1 MTARTYLR
9 ALSDE
14 IVLAQ
19 RPIRILKALN
29 WDPQVHVRFLKRGAR
44 ELPDP
49 LYRPLDF
56 DPDDKIAEFKAIRA
70 RIRGRNPVE
79 EVLRRRCDEFAEVVR
94 LLKARGTR
102 RFFHHSVRLYGE
114 PRRAHRDSGSD
125 NLEIARLWAGRAL
138 RARRPEAR
146 TLPAAEALAIIAE
159 IVTPVLGDAV
169 RLKISP
175 RLTADA
181 AAGATS
187 IAVRRDAR
195 FSRRQARALAHH
207 EGLWHVLTSLNGYEQ
222 PVLTVLGVGLPGFT
236 MSQEGGGVLAE
247 HLSGNA
253 TLERF
258 RELGERALVVDF
270 AAQGAD
276 YLQVFRYLAERFPE
290 PRAAQMCERVFR
302 GGVLT
307 GGAPF
312 TRDAVYQRGY
322 CRVFNFLRHAVE
334 TGQPDLLTA
343 FFCGKMSLEDA
354 PLVAALLEEGLVAPP
369 SRVPPWAADLERL
382 GADVLHSLT
391 MSRFDIGKVSRYYER
406 LSARHTGAAT
416 WAWGSDE
423 APVVVPVELPVDP
436 GPARPPTPPGR
447 ATVRRRGT

>member
-1 MTARTYLR
+1 MTARAYLR
-9 ALSDE
+9 TLSDA
-14 IVLAQ
+14 IVQAQ
-19 RPIRILKALN
+19 KPIRILKALN
-29 WDPQVHVRFLKRGAR
+29 WDPQVHVRFFRRGAC

-49 LYRPLDF
+49 VYPPLDF
-56 DPDDKIAEFKAIRA
+56 DADTKIREFKAIRA

-79 EVLRRRCDEFAEVVR
+79 ALLRRRCDEFGEVVR

-102 RFFHHSVRLYGE
+102 RFFQHSVRLYGE
-114 PRRAHRDSGSD
+114 PRRELRDSGDD
-125 NLEIARLWAGRAL
+125 NLEIARLWAARAL
-138 RARRPEAR
+138 RARTPEPR
-146 TLPAAEALAIIAE
+146 TLPAQEALAIIE
-159 IVTPVLGDAV
+159 HIVRPVLGEAV
-169 RLKISP
+169 RLRVSP

-195 FSRRQARALAHH
+195 FSPRQARALAHH
-207 EGLWHVLTSLNGYEQ
+207 EGLWHVLTSLNGYAQ

-236 MSQEGGGVLAE
+236 TSQEGGGVLAE

-258 RELGERALVVDF
+258 RELGERALVVDY

-276 YLQVFRYLAERFPE
+276 YLQVFRYLCERFPE
-290 PRAAQMCERVFR
+290 QRAAQMCERVFR
-302 GGVLT
+302 GGVLG

-322 CRVFNFLRHAVE
+322 VRVFNFVRHAVE
-334 TGQPDLLTA
+334 AGQPGLLTA

-354 PLVAALLEEGLVAPP
+354 PLVAALLEEGLVTPP
-369 SRVPPWAADLERL
+369 PRVPAWAEDLQRL

-391 MSRFDIGKVSRYYER
+391 MSRFDVGKVSRYYER
-406 LSARHTGAAT
+406 LRARHLGGAS
-416 WAWGSDE
+416 AWEWGDDAG
-423 APVVVPVELPVDP
+423 APEP
-436 GPARPPTPPGR
+436 GPGDTAGPVTPAAQRGGIRP
-447 ATVRRRGT
+447 RG